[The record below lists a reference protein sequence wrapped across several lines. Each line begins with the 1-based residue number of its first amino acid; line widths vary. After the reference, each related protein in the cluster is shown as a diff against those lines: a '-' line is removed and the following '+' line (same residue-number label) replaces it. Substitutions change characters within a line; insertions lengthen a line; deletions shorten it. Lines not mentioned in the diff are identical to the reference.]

1 MSVIQAALI
10 ALFYAF
16 ARSAFSAGL
25 GNTVFAQPLVGG
37 AIAGLIL
44 GDPARGAA
52 LGAGLNLATLGLS
65 ALRVRVGPDIGL
77 MGYVG
82 VPVLMLA
89 GIRNESPQTLA
100 ILGGLAA
107 LGFALNFM
115 AGAFNTVLAHWA
127 DFFAERGDGRIV
139 AFINVLPSQIW
150 LFLISFFPALILLLS
165 ADAQAIAAWST
176 RIPDWAAYAMRL
188 FQQLLIILG
197 IAISLRAV
205 ASGSAIAY
213 VGLGWI
219 VAQFAMDGGGS
230 LPRAVPLF
238 VLGAAIALI
247 HAFIARRTPG
257 ELPAA
262 VEPEAPTSDM
272 GEVRRLPGK
281 TEPAAPVTLL
291 SSFLLWQFFGGAAT
305 NFERGQNIGLAAALA
320 PALSALYPDKERR
333 AIALRRNLT
342 YFATEPTLGAGLVGA
357 LVAAEGRAAATQ
369 GDLASEASTSA
380 ELIGA
385 KTAVMT
391 VTGAAGD
398 ALVGGLATSV
408 LVAIGA
414 AMAAQGSLLGPLLFV
429 ILQSVVV
436 VGLAWIAFH
445 AGHSWGLA
453 GLRWADQNTWLRAG
467 AFAAERLGAFVLGAL
482 LVRLAPMSFDT
493 ASISLESA
501 RVYVQPW
508 LDAFLPRLIPLALAI
523 WMWWRMRTDRS
534 SAAALS
540 GLCAAGTLI
549 VTGLMKALGWL

>member
-82 VPVLMLA
+82 VPVMMLA
-89 GIRNESPQTLA
+89 GIRIESPQALA
-100 ILGGLAA
+100 IVGGLAA
-107 LGFALNFM
+107 LGLALNFL
-115 AGAFNTVLAHWA
+115 AGAFNTLLAHWA
-127 DFFAERGDGRIV
+127 DFFAERGDARII

-150 LFLISFFPALILLLS
+150 LFLITFFPALLLLLS

-176 RIPDWAAYAMRL
+176 RIPDWASYAMRL

-197 IAISLRAV
+197 IAMSLRAV
-205 ASGSAIAY
+205 VSGSAIAY

-219 VAQFAMDGGGS
+219 VTQFAVDGGGALS
-230 LPRAVPLF
+230 RAAPLF
-238 VLGAAIALI
+238 ILGAAVALI
-247 HAFIARRTPG
+247 HAFIARRAPG

-262 VEPEAPTSDM
+262 TETDGPATDVD
-272 GEVRRLPGK
+272 EVPLLPGK
-281 TEPAAPVTLL
+281 TEAAAPATLF
-291 SSFLLWQFFGGAAT
+291 SSFLLWQFFGGAAN
-305 NFERGQNIGLAAALA
+305 NFERGQNIGLATALS

-333 AIALRRNLT
+333 AAALRRNLT

-357 LVAAEGRAAATQ
+357 LVAAEGRAASAP
-369 GDLASEASTSA
+369 GDGPAEAAASA

-385 KTAVMT
+385 KTAAMT

-398 ALVGGLATSV
+398 ALLGGLATSV

-414 AMAAQGSLLGPLLFV
+414 AMAAQGSLLGPLLFIV
-429 ILQSVVV
+429 LQSTLVL
-436 VGLAWIAFH
+436 GLAWSAFH
-445 AGHSWGLA
+445 AGHAWGLA
-453 GLRWADQNTWLRAG
+453 GLNWADRNGWLRAG
-467 AFAAERLGAFVLGAL
+467 AFAAERLGAFVLGSL

-493 ASISLESA
+493 ASISVESA
-501 RVYVQPW
+501 RVFIQPW
-508 LDAFLPRLIPLALAI
+508 LDAFLPRLIPLALAV
-523 WMWWRMRTDRS
+523 WMWWRLRTDRS
-534 SAAALS
+534 SAAALA

>member
-89 GIRNESPQTLA
+89 GIRSESPQTLA
-100 ILGGLAA
+100 VLGGLAA

-115 AGAFNTVLAHWA
+115 AGVFNTVLAHWA
-127 DFFAERGDGRIV
+127 DFFAERGDARIV

-165 ADAQAIAAWST
+165 ADAQAISAWST

-197 IAISLRAV
+197 IAMSLRAV
-205 ASGSAIAY
+205 ASGSAVAY

-257 ELPAA
+257 ELAA
-262 VEPEAPTSDM
+262 AIEANAPTLEGTDIP
-272 GEVRRLPGK
+272 RLPGK
-281 TEPAAPVTLL
+281 TEPTAPVTLL
-291 SSFLLWQFFGGAAT
+291 SSFMLWQFFGGAAT

-320 PALSALYPDKERR
+320 PAISALYPDRERR
-333 AIALRRNLT
+333 AAALRRNLT

-357 LVAAEGRAAATQ
+357 LVAAEGRAAAQDDAT
-369 GDLASEASTSA
+369 AEVSNNA

-385 KTAVMT
+385 KTAAMT

-414 AMAAQGSLLGPLLFV
+414 AMASQGSLLGPLLFV
-429 ILQSVVV
+429 ILQSALVL
-436 VGLAWIAFH
+436 GLAWVAFH
-445 AGHSWGLA
+445 AGHTWGLA
-453 GLRWADQNTWLRAG
+453 GLRWADRNTWLRAG
-467 AFAAERLGAFVLGAL
+467 AFAAERLGAFVLGSL

-501 RVYVQPW
+501 RVFVQPW
-508 LDAFLPRLIPLALAI
+508 LDAFLPRLIPLALAL
-523 WMWWRMRTDRS
+523 WMWWRIRTDRS
-534 SAAALS
+534 SAAALA

>member
-16 ARSAFSAGL
+16 ARSSFSAGL
-25 GNTVFAQPLVGG
+25 GGAVFAQPLVGG
-37 AIAGLIL
+37 AIAGLLL

-82 VPVLMLA
+82 VPVIMLA
-89 GIRNESPQTLA
+89 GIRAESPQTLA
-100 ILGGLAA
+100 ILAGLAA
-107 LGFALNFM
+107 LGFILNFL
-115 AGAFNTVLAHWA
+115 AGAFNTMLAHWA
-127 DFFAERGDGRIV
+127 DFFAERGDARLV
-139 AFINVLPSQIW
+139 AFINVFPSQIW

-165 ADAQAIAAWST
+165 ADAQSIAAWAA
-176 RIPDWAAYAMRL
+176 RIPDWASYAMRL

-197 IAISLRAV
+197 IAMSLRAV

-219 VAQFAMDGGGS
+219 VAQVAADGGA
-230 LPRAVPLF
+230 LQRAAPIF
-238 VLGAAIALI
+238 ILGASLALI

-257 ELPAA
+257 ALRSAASPEPA
-262 VEPEAPTSDM
+262 VTDID
-272 GEVRRLPGK
+272 EVPLLPGK
-281 TEPAAPVTLL
+281 AGSPPPVTLV
-291 SSFLLWQFFGGAAT
+291 STFLLWQFFGGAAT

-320 PALSALYPDKERR
+320 PVVSALYPDKARR
-333 AIALRRNLT
+333 AAALRRNLT
-342 YFATEPTLGAGLVGA
+342 LFATEPTLGAGLVGA
-357 LVAAEGRAAATQ
+357 LVAAEARSAGNPGA
-369 GDLASEASTSA
+369 GGSETITDA

-385 KTAVMT
+385 KTAAMT

-398 ALVGGLATSV
+398 ALIGGLATSV

-429 ILQSVVV
+429 LLQSALIL
-436 VGLAWIAFH
+436 GLAWVAFQ
-445 AGHSWGLA
+445 AGHTWGLR
-453 GLRWADQNTWLRAG
+453 GLEWADRNAWLRAG

-482 LVRLAPMSFDT
+482 LVRIAPLSFDT
-493 ASISLESA
+493 ASISLDSA
-501 RVYVQPW
+501 RVLIQPW
-508 LDAFLPRLIPLALAI
+508 LDAFLPRLIPLALAL

-534 SAAALS
+534 TAAALC

>member
-16 ARSAFSAGL
+16 ARSAFTAGL
-25 GNTVFAQPLVGG
+25 GNIVFAQPLVGG

-89 GIRNESPQTLA
+89 GIRTESPQTLA
-100 ILGGLAA
+100 VLGGLAA

-127 DFFAERGDGRIV
+127 DFFAERGDARIV

-188 FQQLLIILG
+188 FQQLLVILG

-205 ASGSAIAY
+205 VSGSAIAY
-213 VGLGWI
+213 FGLGWI
-219 VAQFAMDGGGS
+219 VAQFAMDGGGP
-230 LPRAVPLF
+230 LARAVPLF
-238 VLGAAIALI
+238 VFGAAIALI

-257 ELPAA
+257 VLQAAIEPDAPAA
-262 VEPEAPTSDM
+262 VVDQVPL
-272 GEVRRLPGK
+272 LPGRA
-281 TEPAAPVTLL
+281 EPAAPVTLL
-291 SSFLLWQFFGGAAT
+291 SSFMLWQFFGSAAT

-320 PALSALYPDKERR
+320 PALANLYPDKTRR
-333 AIALRRNLT
+333 AAALRRNLT
-342 YFATEPTLGAGLVGA
+342 FFATEPTLGAGLVGA
-357 LVAAEGRAAATQ
+357 LVAAEGRAAAAQ
-369 GDLASEASTSA
+369 GDAPSEASTNA

-385 KTAVMT
+385 KTAAMT

-429 ILQSVVV
+429 VLQSALVL
-436 VGLAWIAFH
+436 GLAWIAFH
-445 AGHSWGLA
+445 AGHTWGLA
-453 GLRWADQNTWLRAG
+453 GLDWADRTSWLRAG
-467 AFAAERLGAFVLGAL
+467 AFAAERLGAFVLGSL
-482 LVRLAPMSFDT
+482 LIRLAPISFDT

-501 RVYVQPW
+501 RVFIQPW
-508 LDAFLPRLIPLALAI
+508 LDAFLPRMIPLTLAL
-523 WMWWRMRTDRS
+523 WMWWRMRTDRNS
-534 SAAALS
+534 VAALS
-540 GLCAAGTLI
+540 GLCAAGALI

>member
-16 ARSAFSAGL
+16 ARSSFSAGL
-25 GNTVFAQPLVGG
+25 GNSVFAQPLVGG

-65 ALRVRVGPDIGL
+65 ALRVRVAPDIGL

-89 GIRNESPQTLA
+89 GIRTESPQTLA
-100 ILGGLAA
+100 ILSGLAG
-107 LGFALNFM
+107 LGFALNFL

-127 DFFAERGDGRIV
+127 DFFAERGDARIV
-139 AFINVLPSQIW
+139 TFVNIFPSQIW

-197 IAISLRAV
+197 IAMSLRAV

-219 VAQFAMDGGGS
+219 VAQIGMDGSGS

-238 VLGAAIALI
+238 VFGAAIALI
-247 HAFIARRTPG
+247 HAFIARRTHG

-262 VEPEAPTSDM
+262 PETEAGAT
-272 GEVRRLPGK
+272 EVDVVPLLSGK
-281 TEPAAPVTLL
+281 TERAAPVTLL
-291 SSFLLWQFFGGAAT
+291 SSFLLWQFFGGAAA
-305 NFERGQNIGLAAALA
+305 NFERAQNIGLAAALS
-320 PALSALYPDKERR
+320 PVLSAFYPDKARR
-333 AIALRRNLT
+333 AAALRRNLT

-357 LVAAEGRAAATQ
+357 LVAAEGHVSAMHGDATTEAATN
-369 GDLASEASTSA
+369 A

-408 LVAIGA
+408 LVAVGA
-414 AMAAQGSLLGPLLFV
+414 AVAAQGSLLGPLLFIV
-429 ILQSVVV
+429 LQSALIL
-436 VGLAWIAFH
+436 GLAWVAFH
-445 AGHSWGLA
+445 AGHTWGLA
-453 GLRWADQNTWLRAG
+453 GLNWADRNMWTRAG
-467 AFAAERLGAFVLGAL
+467 AFAAERLGAFVLGSL
-482 LVRLAPMSFDT
+482 LVRLAPLSFDT
-493 ASISLESA
+493 ASVSLESA
-501 RVYVQPW
+501 RVFIQPW